1 MAAYTTVKVIMASI
15 NLKRRRMLQ
24 NQLAKL
30 LRTIGFID
38 ALVSI
43 LTLQNT
49 LIMVNAAEGDS
60 SMLTLTAITSGVI
73 MMAVLLLSIAAF
85 VNGSRSN
92 KEEA

>member
-1 MAAYTTVKVIMASI
+1 MRTSFKIVSVILGI
-15 NLKRRRMLQ
+15 
-24 NQLAKL
+24 
-30 LRTIGFID
+30 
-38 ALVSI
+38 SI

-73 MMAVLLLSIAAF
+73 MLAVLLLSIAAF
-85 VNGSRSN
+85 VNGSWSN